1 MRYLFT
7 QVIFDWFFNR
17 SRVRRSSDVVFSL
30 SPLLNES
37 YIQFGNGL
45 TVQNF
50 PNISHPKENSL
61 EITFGLVENLPGSG
75 PNDTIEIFLKFRTA
89 YEPLVLSGRSLE
101 LTALLQFDSGSDVVA
116 KGFLV
121 VGPLLKPLLEINK
134 TVEVRFLIFIA
145 ALVTLLWCK
154 PNERQQWC
162 IH

>member
-1 MRYLFT
+1 MFN
-7 QVIFDWFFNR
+7 WFFNR
-17 SRVRRSSDVVFSL
+17 SLVRRSSDVVFAL
-30 SPLLNES
+30 TPLLNES

-45 TVQNF
+45 TVQIF
-50 PNISHPKENSL
+50 PNITRPKENSL

-101 LTALLQFDSGSDVVA
+101 LTALYQFDSGSDVVA

-134 TVEVRFLIFIA
+134 TVEVRFLFLI
-145 ALVTLLWCK
+145 ALVTLLWSK
-154 PNERQQWC
+154 PYKK
-162 IH
+162 